1 MFVSLTWSNLLATG
15 AVVSLPI
22 VGRSWVASKL
32 SPSTRR
38 FFFALTLWGIPFV
51 LGQYSQEDEWGSV
64 WVQYHLLDL
73 SYAPWGTA
81 LVMCAFTL
89 GAAVL
94 NREVTKR
101 VLLVSSFGVILAIGY
116 GTEIWDTL
124 WAWHTFG
131 SFPLAIDVG
140 DYVTITAGGVATL
153 VFYVWFRQADSKGVM
168 S

>member
-1 MFVSLTWSNLLATG
+1 MSFAWSNILATV

-22 VGRSWVASKL
+22 VGRCWIAPKL

-38 FFFALTLWGIPFV
+38 YFFTLTLWGIPFV
-51 LGQYSQEDEWGSV
+51 IGQYSQEDEWGSI

-81 LVMCAFTL
+81 LVMCALLIF
-89 GAAVL
+89 ASWF
-94 NREVTKR
+94 NRELTKK

-124 WAWHTFG
+124 WAWHDFG
-131 SFPLAIDVG
+131 SFASAFDKG
-140 DYVTITAGGVATL
+140 DYVTLTAGSMATVVL
-153 VFYVWFRQADSKGVM
+153 YLWFCRTAPKGVM